1 MSINGSDGVY
11 GPHCES
17 SKTGETRSQLP
28 NKETTDRM
36 ALLASAFADPN
47 RVRLLL
53 TVKGGPVCVGEL
65 ALILS
70 LSQSAVSHQLKLLR
84 TMGLVISR
92 RSGRH
97 ICYELARS
105 ETMTILDT
113 LSRAVTLN
121 DQTDT

>member
-1 MSINGSDGVY
+1 
-11 GPHCES
+11 
-17 SKTGETRSQLP
+17 
-28 NKETTDRM
+28 M

-53 TVKGGPVCVGEL
+53 TVEEGPVCVGEL

-84 TMGLVISR
+84 TMGLVTSTR
-92 RSGRH
+92 NGRH

-105 ETMTILDT
+105 EAATILDT
-113 LSRAVTLN
+113 LSEAAAPDDRAN
-121 DQTDT
+121 A